1 MLKQRRDGRNN
12 ALLCIIVNLIV
23 KINDNG
29 KTENRGV

>member
-1 MLKQRRDGRNN
+1 MLKQRGNDRNH